1 MYARVFAPLLTLALA
16 AHHPVAAQDHAAF
29 SGGARWG
36 ANWFPNVPLT
46 THEGKVVRF
55 FDDVIKDKV
64 VMINFIYTSCP
75 DSCPMETGRML
86 EVQGILGDRVGRDIF
101 MYSISIDPET
111 DTPEV
116 LAQYAERYQAG
127 PGWTFLTGKEEHITL
142 LRKKLG
148 LYIDDIQS
156 EDSNDHNLSLIIG
169 NQASGI
175 WKRLSPFENPYILA
189 QFVGDWLHNWKNPR
203 SEDRSYE
210 KAPELRDVGKGEML
224 FRRNCSGCHTIGPGD
239 GIYRAGPNLLGVT
252 DRRDPQWLDRWLAAP
267 DKMLEAK
274 DPVALELF
282 EAYNGVQMP
291 NIRLSELERRNV
303 LEYLATESRRVE
315 LTFKIEA
322 IEPPQK
328 EDGATCCQKQEKAV
342 LSSEPEED
350 PAAPGAGAGGFL
362 SRFSIGSWVSVGA
375 GFLLGFFTLVLRL
388 RAFLWD

>member
-1 MYARVFAPLLTLALA
+1 MYARLFAPLLMLALA
-16 AHHPVAAQDHAAF
+16 AHPSAAAQGDAAF
-29 SGGARWG
+29 SGGSRWG
-36 ANWFPNVPLT
+36 ANYFPNVPLT
-46 THEGKVVRF
+46 THEGKKVRF
-55 FDDVIKDKV
+55 FDDVIEGKV

-86 EVQGILGDRVGRDIF
+86 EIQGILGDRVGQDIF

-116 LAQYAERYQAG
+116 LARYAERYQAG

-148 LYIDDIQS
+148 LYIDEIQG

-189 QFVGDWLHNWKNPR
+189 GFVGDWLHNWKKPR
-203 SEDRSYE
+203 SEDRSYAE
-210 KAPELRDVGKGEML
+210 APELRNIGKGEAL

-239 GIYRAGPNLLGVT
+239 GLYRAGPNLLGVT
-252 DRRDPQWLDRWLAAP
+252 DKRDPQWLDRWLAAP

-303 LEYLATESRRVE
+303 IEYLATESRRVE

-322 IEPPQK
+322 IEPPQQ
-328 EDGATCCQKQEKAV
+328 EDGATCCQKQANTV

-350 PAAPGAGAGGFL
+350 PAAPGAGADGPL

-375 GFLLGFFTLVLRL
+375 GFLLGLFTLVLRL
-388 RAFLWD
+388 RAVLWE